1 MRVKNLVGKNIRQ
14 ARKEKRVTQAAL
26 AAKLQLLGIMIDRT
40 AIAKLESGRRPVTDI
55 EIAAISKVLEVD
67 ILLMFEGTDGILG
80 NLNQDK

>member
-1 MRVKNLVGKNIRQ
+1 MKNIIGEKIRQ
-14 ARKEKRVTQAAL
+14 ARKERRITQAVL

-55 EIAAISKVLEVD
+55 EIAGISKVLEVD
-67 ILLMFEGTDGILG
+67 ILSMFEGTDSILG